1 MPRPDNRFA
10 LVPPAEVAEAIGHRF
25 ARPEM
30 LRAALTHPS
39 LDPTAG
45 MERLEFLGDAV
56 LGAMVSWLLFR
67 LRPELDEGAMTALKA
82 WLVRRERLLH
92 VAEAWRIPEA
102 VRVGVGERTPDGR
115 LRSPS
120 IAADAAEAV
129 IGAVFMDGGWEAARE
144 VIARVWTPMV
154 QAADPEAVLD
164 PKTRLQELTQ
174 AKGWGL
180 PEYRVE
186 DRGAG
191 AGLRFHAECWVQ
203 GRKWGEGWGARKK
216 DAERAAAREALALL
230 AAGA

>member
-1 MPRPDNRFA
+1 MPKRSKFA
-10 LVPPAEVAEAIGHRF
+10 LAEPEAVAQAIGHRF
-25 ARPEM
+25 AKPEL

-39 LDPTAG
+39 LDPASE

-56 LGAMVSWLLFR
+56 LGAVVASLLVS
-67 LRPELDEGAMTALKA
+67 LRPDLDEGAMTALKA
-82 WLVRRERLLH
+82 WLVRRERLVEVAAGWH
-92 VAEAWRIPEA
+92 VHEA
-102 VRVGVGERTPDGR
+102 VRVGPGERTPDGR

-129 IGAVFMDGGWEAARE
+129 IGAVFLDAGWEAAQAL
-144 VIARVWTPMV
+144 IARTWAPMV
-154 QAADPEAVLD
+154 EQADPKAVLD

-186 DRGAG
+186 DHGAE

-203 GRKWGEGWGARKK
+203 GEKQGEGWGARKK
-216 DAERAAAREALALL
+216 DAERAAAREALARLGED
-230 AAGA
+230 A